1 MEFKIYD
8 TTRYYSSGSLDDVVF
23 FVRYSFEHSG
33 SSAKSG
39 ILNESRKTYFSMLPP
54 VSQEEFINNYDL
66 TENTI
71 KGWVRDLHGDNWGS
85 FTSSIETEITN
96 DLNSRTSSPPTTDIW
111 WSSGSQ
117 SLDSEL
123 LSSGSTFQIYN
134 TPFE

>member
-1 MEFKIYD
+1 MQFKIYD
-8 TTRYYSSGSLDDVVF
+8 TMRYNTSGSLNDVVF

-39 ILNESRKTYFSMLPP
+39 ILNENRKTYFAMLPSVNQEDFIEHP
-54 VSQEEFINNYDL
+54 VVES
-66 TENTI
+66 TI

-96 DLNSRTSSPPTTDIW
+96 DLNSRTSSNPTTEIW

-117 SLDSEL
+117 TLESEL
-123 LSSGSTFQIYN
+123 LASGSSLEQYN
-134 TPFE
+134 IPFE